1 MELLKSLPK
10 NKKRTNFNKQNSMKI
25 LANIFLV
32 FGLLSISATSNSQNP
47 LKIGHVDIMKILSE
61 LPERDSAQVVLD
73 KETKEIE
80 SSYEEMQNIYNKI
93 VDDYTKGQSTYSE
106 IVRKAK
112 EDEMLDKQKRLQEF
126 ERNASATLQKRN
138 TELIQPI
145 YDKII
150 KAIEKV
156 ATQNNFTYVLDVSKG
171 SVAFTSKDS
180 QNIDQLVLNI
190 LKIK

>member
-1 MELLKSLPK
+1 
-10 NKKRTNFNKQNSMKI
+10 MKI
-25 LANIFLV
+25 LAYIIPI
-32 FGLLSISATSNSQNP
+32 FGLLSFSAVSNSQNP

-73 KETKEIE
+73 RETKEIE
-80 SSYEEMQNIYNKI
+80 ASYEEMQVIYNKL

-106 IVRKAK
+106 IVKKAK
-112 EDEMLDKQKRLQEF
+112 EDEILDKQKRLQEF
-126 ERNASATLQKRN
+126 ERNATATLQKRN

-150 KAIEKV
+150 KAIEKI
-156 ATQNNFTYVLDVSKG
+156 ATQNNFTYILDLSKG
-171 SVAFTSKDS
+171 SIAFTSKDS

-190 LKIK
+190 LK

>member
-1 MELLKSLPK
+1 MKTLS
-10 NKKRTNFNKQNSMKI
+10 NFI
-25 LANIFLV
+25 LV
-32 FGLLSISATSNSQNP
+32 FGLLSFSATSNSQNP

-73 KETKEIE
+73 RETKEIE
-80 SSYEEMQNIYNKI
+80 SSYEEMQVNYNKL

-106 IVRKAK
+106 IVKKAK
-112 EDEMLDKQKRLQEF
+112 EDEILDNQKRLQEF
-126 ERNASATLQKRN
+126 ERNATATLQKRN

-150 KAIEKV
+150 KAVEKV
-156 ATQNNFTYVLDVSKG
+156 ATQNNFTYILDVSKG

-190 LKIK
+190 L